1 MNYLLIQSS
10 DLFSFFSYFC
20 SFLVNGKT
28 HPMKL
33 FKVRKTNLIVKI
45 VLVLLLNLS
54 LVLAVTAQEKEK
66 EKETKATTQKT
77 TEQTPKNIPPNNRTT
92 TREGRIPGVGTTGTE
107 ARTLALTTEDAAAI
121 EAEETNRLAREAEI
135 AADEARASI
144 IKKTF
149 GSSLFANSKFDV
161 TQAVNIATPN
171 NYVLGP
177 GDELEVVVYGYSQ
190 NVQKTVKVNADGY
203 IILEKSGVVSVGNLD
218 METATEKIKTALSKT
233 YGGIKTGNTWVRV
246 SLTGFK
252 VIKVRVTGEVVAPGT
267 YTLTSFSNLMSALY
281 VSGGPN
287 DIGTYRDIVL
297 VRGNREIARLDLYE
311 FIVRGYASG
320 DLLLKD
326 QDVVHVGPFVSRVA
340 VSGFTKRT
348 GLFEVKPGEKL
359 SDLLRFAGGF
369 NQYAYSD
376 IVKIYRNTSSERR
389 IVNVSKADF
398 SAENVYMGDSL
409 VVEKVLDRIENVVT
423 ITGAVFRPGEYS
435 LDSNPTLTQL
445 IKSASGLKEE
455 SLQGRI
461 NINRTNNDLSVSNI
475 SVNYVDI
482 LEGRSEDLKLKRL
495 DEVIVPSIFEL
506 TEKSVIRIRGAVN
519 HEDAKE
525 GIELPYVKDMTVQD
539 VIVRVGGLTEAA
551 ALSRIEIIRRKRNID
566 PKQSDAQIADI
577 IQFSMRPDLTLVD
590 SRESI
595 VLFPFDEI
603 IVRTSPNYEKQNLV
617 KISGEV
623 MNPGTYGIEYKDER
637 VSRLIERAGGLTD
650 LAYLDGAT
658 LLRKTLLSERQ
669 RKKREETLTNLN
681 IGNKIK
687 TTEGLDPAAAELA
700 TATTTTEGEEA
711 DSYINEDIAIDLRKI
726 LSNPN
731 DITHDLIIQDGDEI
745 VIPKR
750 LETVRIE
757 GEILYPTTVKYNSG
771 KTFLDY
777 ISSAGGY
784 TRKSAKGSAYVRYP
798 NGSVDRTRKFMFMR
812 FHPKVEPGS
821 EIVIPPKQETTAEQF
836 NQFSGLITTVTGTLA
851 AIVTIFGLI
860 RLNK

>member
-1 MNYLLIQSS
+1 
-10 DLFSFFSYFC
+10 
-20 SFLVNGKT
+20 
-28 HPMKL
+28 MKL
-33 FKVRKTNLIVKI
+33 FKFRKTNLIVKI

-54 LVLAVTAQEKEK
+54 LAGAVTAQEIEK
-66 EKETKATTQKT
+66 EKEAKTTTQKT
-77 TEQTPKNIPPNNRTT
+77 TDQTVKNGTNRTT
-92 TREGRIPGVGTTGTE
+92 TREGRIPATTGTD

-121 EAEETNRLAREAEI
+121 EAEEVYRLAREAEI
-135 AADEARASI
+135 AADGNRATI
-144 IKKTF
+144 IKRTF

-177 GDELEVVVYGYSQ
+177 GDELEITVYGFSQ
-190 NVQKTVKVNADGY
+190 NVQTAKINADGY
-203 IILEKSGVVSVGNLD
+203 VVLEKSGVVQVGNLD
-218 METATEKIKTALSKT
+218 IGTATEKIKNALART
-233 YGGIKTGNTWVRV
+233 YTGIRTGNTWVRL

-252 VIKVRVTGEVVAPGT
+252 VIKVQVTGEVVAPGIH
-267 YTLTSFSNLMSALY
+267 TLTSFSDIIAALH

-311 FIVRGYASG
+311 LIMKGYASG
-320 DLLLKD
+320 NRLLQD
-326 QDVVHVGPFVSRVA
+326 QDVIHVGPFVSRVA

-359 SDLLRFAGGF
+359 SDLLSYAGGF

-376 IVKIYRNTSSERR
+376 IVKIYRNTAIERR
-389 IVNVSKADF
+389 IVNISKPDF
-398 SAENVYMGDSL
+398 SQEEVFMGDSL
-409 VVEKVLDRIENVVT
+409 VIEKVLDRIQNMVT

-435 LDSNPTLTQL
+435 LDSNPTLTEL
-445 IKSASGLKEE
+445 VKSAAGLKEE

-461 NINRTNNDLSVSNI
+461 NINRTNNDLSISNI
-475 SVNYVDI
+475 SVNYNDI
-482 LEGRSEDLKLKRL
+482 LDGKSEDLKLKRL

-506 TEKSVIRIRGAVN
+506 TEQSIIRIRGAVN

-551 ALSRIEIIRRKRNID
+551 SLSRIEIARRKRNID

-595 VLFPFDEI
+595 YLLPFDEI

-623 MNPGTYGIEYKDER
+623 MYPGTYGKEYKDER

-650 LAYLDGAT
+650 LAYLDGVT
-658 LLRKTLLSERQ
+658 LLRKTFLSERQ

-687 TTEGLDPAAAELA
+687 TTEGLDPTLDLA
-700 TATTTTEGEEA
+700 ATTTTLEGEEA
-711 DSYINEDIAIDLRKI
+711 DSYINEDIPIDLRRI
-726 LSNPN
+726 LARPN
-731 DITHDLIIQDGDEI
+731 DITYDLILQEGDEI

-757 GEILYPTTVKYNSG
+757 GEILYPTTVKYNSR
-771 KTFLDY
+771 KSFLDY

-784 TRKSAKGSAYVRYP
+784 TKKSAKGSVYIRYS
-798 NGSVDRTRKFMFMR
+798 NGSVDRTRKFMLMR

-821 EIVIPPKQETTAEQF
+821 EIVVPPKAETTAEQF
-836 NQFSGLITTVTGTLA
+836 NQFSGMIATISGTLA
-851 AIVTIFGLI
+851 TIVTIIGLI
-860 RLNK
+860 RLSK

>member
-1 MNYLLIQSS
+1 
-10 DLFSFFSYFC
+10 
-20 SFLVNGKT
+20 
-28 HPMKL
+28 MKL

-54 LVLAVTAQEKEK
+54 LVKAVTAQEKEK
-66 EKETKATTQKT
+66 EKEAKATTQKT
-77 TEQTPKNIPPNNRTT
+77 TEQPPKNVPVNNRTT
-92 TREGRIPGVGTTGTE
+92 TREGRVPAVTPTE
-107 ARTLALTTEDAAAI
+107 GRTLALAPEDAAAI
-121 EAEETNRLAREAEI
+121 EAEEAYRLAREADI
-135 AADEARASI
+135 AADEFRAAT
-144 IKKTF
+144 IKRTF
-149 GSSLFANSKFDV
+149 GSSIFANSKFDV

-177 GDELEVVVYGYSQ
+177 GDELEVIVYGFSQ
-190 NVQKTVKVNADGY
+190 NVQKMVKVNADGY
-203 IILEKSGVVSVGNLD
+203 IVLEKSGVVSVGNLD
-218 METATEKIKTALSKT
+218 METATEKIKAALSKT
-233 YGGIKTGNTWVRV
+233 YGGIKTGNTFVRV
-246 SLTGFK
+246 SLTGFRT
-252 VIKVRVTGEVVAPGT
+252 IKVRVAGEVIAPGS
-267 YTLTSFSNLMSALY
+267 YTLTSFSNLMAALY

-297 VRGNREIARLDLYE
+297 VRGNREVARLDLYE
-311 FIVRGYASG
+311 FIIKGYASG
-320 DLLLKD
+320 DMLLKD
-326 QDVVHVGPFVSRVA
+326 QDVVHVGPFISRVA

-348 GLFEVKPGEKL
+348 GLFETKPGEKL
-359 SDLLRFAGGF
+359 SDLLSFTGGF

-389 IVNVSKADF
+389 IVNINKADF
-398 SAENVYMGDSL
+398 GNENVFMGDSL

-423 ITGAVFRPGEYS
+423 ITGAIFRPGEYS

-445 IKSASGLKEE
+445 IQSASGLKEE

-475 SVNYVDI
+475 SVNYHDI
-482 LEGRSEDLKLKRL
+482 LEGRSDDIKLKRL

-506 TEKSVIRIRGAVN
+506 TEQSVIRIRGAVN

-525 GIELPYVKDMTVQD
+525 GIELPYVKNMTVQD

-551 ALSRIEIIRRKRNID
+551 SLSRIEIVRRKRNID

-577 IQFSMRPDLTLVD
+577 IQFSMRPDLSLVG

-595 VLFPFDEI
+595 ALLPFDEI

-623 MNPGTYGIEYKDER
+623 MLPGTYGIEYKDER
-637 VSRLIERAGGLTD
+637 VSRLIERAYGLTD

-669 RKKREETLTNLN
+669 RKKREETLSNLN

-687 TTEGLDPAAAELA
+687 TTEGLDATATLA
-700 TATTTTEGEEA
+700 TTTTTTEGEEA
-711 DSYINEDIAIDLRKI
+711 DSYINEDIPIDLRRI
-726 LSNPN
+726 LANPN
-731 DITHDLIIQDGDEI
+731 DITHDLILQDGDEI

-771 KTFLDY
+771 KSFLDY

-821 EIVIPPKQETTAEQF
+821 EIVIPPKAETTADQF
-836 NQFSGLITTVTGTLA
+836 NQFSGLVTTVSATLA
-851 AIVTIFGLI
+851 TIVTVIGLI
-860 RLNK
+860 RLNR

>member
-1 MNYLLIQSS
+1 
-10 DLFSFFSYFC
+10 
-20 SFLVNGKT
+20 
-28 HPMKL
+28 MKL

-54 LVLAVTAQEKEK
+54 LVKAVTAQEKEK

-77 TEQTPKNIPPNNRTT
+77 AEQPPRNVPVNNRTT
-92 TREGRIPGVGTTGTE
+92 TREGRVPAVTPTE
-107 ARTLALTTEDAAAI
+107 GRTLTLAPDDAAAI
-121 EAEETNRLAREAEI
+121 EAEELNRLAREAEI
-135 AADEARASI
+135 AADEVRAAT
-144 IKKTF
+144 IKRTF
-149 GSSLFANSKFDV
+149 GSSIFANSKFDV

-177 GDELEVVVYGYSQ
+177 GDELEVVVYGFSQ
-190 NVQKTVKVNADGY
+190 NIQTAKVNADGY
-203 IILEKSGVVSVGNLD
+203 IVLEKSGVVSVANLD
-218 METATEKIKTALSKT
+218 METATEKIKAALSRT
-233 YGGIKTGNTWVRV
+233 YGGIKTGNTFIRV
-246 SLTGFK
+246 SLTGLRT
-252 VIKVRVTGEVVAPGT
+252 IKVRVAGEVIAPGT
-267 YTLTSFSNLMSALY
+267 YTLTSFSNLMAALY

-287 DIGTYRDIVL
+287 DIGTYRDIL
-297 VRGNREIARLDLYE
+297 LIRGNREVARLDIYE
-311 FIVRGYASG
+311 FIVKGYASG
-320 DLLLKD
+320 DMLLKD
-326 QDVVHVGPFVSRVA
+326 QDVVHVGPFISRVA

-348 GLFEVKPGEKL
+348 GLFETKPGEKL
-359 SDLLRFAGGF
+359 SDLLKYAGGF

-389 IVNVSKADF
+389 IVNINKADF
-398 SAENVYMGDSL
+398 ENENVFMGDSL
-409 VVEKVLDRIENVVT
+409 VVEKVLDRIENMVT

-445 IKSASGLKEE
+445 IQSASGLKEE

-475 SVNYVDI
+475 SVNYHDI
-482 LEGRSEDLKLKRL
+482 LEGRSDDIKLKRL

-506 TEKSVIRIRGAVN
+506 TEQSVIRIRGAVN
-519 HEDAKE
+519 HEDARE
-525 GIELPYVKDMTVQD
+525 GIELPYVKNMTVQD

-551 ALSRIEIIRRKRNID
+551 SLSRIDIVRRKRNID

-577 IQFSMRPDLTLVD
+577 IQFSMRPDLSLVG

-595 VLFPFDEI
+595 VLLPFDEI
-603 IVRTSPNYEKQNLV
+603 IVRTSPNYEKQNMV
-617 KISGEV
+617 KISGEI
-623 MNPGTYGIEYKDER
+623 MFPGPYGIEYKDQR
-637 VSRLIERAGGLTD
+637 VSRLIEAAGGLTD
-650 LAYLDGAT
+650 LAYLDGAI

-669 RKKREETLTNLN
+669 RKKREETLSNLN
-681 IGNKIK
+681 IGNKVK
-687 TTEGLDPAAAELA
+687 TTEGLDDTTTIA
-700 TATTTTEGEEA
+700 TITTEGEEA
-711 DSYINEDIAIDLRKI
+711 DSYINEDIPIDLRRI
-726 LSNPN
+726 LANPN
-731 DITHDLIIQDGDEI
+731 DITHDLILQDGDEI

-771 KTFLDY
+771 KSFLDY

-821 EIVIPPKQETTAEQF
+821 EIVIPPKAETTAEQF
-836 NQFSGLITTVTGTLA
+836 NQFSGLVTTVSATLA
-851 AIVTIFGLI
+851 TIVTIIGLI
-860 RLNK
+860 RLNR

>member
-1 MNYLLIQSS
+1 
-10 DLFSFFSYFC
+10 
-20 SFLVNGKT
+20 
-28 HPMKL
+28 MKL

-54 LVLAVTAQEKEK
+54 LVTAVTAQEKEK

-77 TEQTPKNIPPNNRTT
+77 TEQPVKNAPVNNRTT
-92 TREGRIPGVGTTGTE
+92 TREGRVPGVTGTE
-107 ARTLALTTEDAAAI
+107 ARALALTAEDAAAI
-121 EAEETNRLAREAEI
+121 EAEETNRLAREAAI
-135 AADEARASI
+135 AADEAKAST
-144 IKKTF
+144 IKRTF

-177 GDELEVVVYGYSQ
+177 GDELEIVVYGFSQ
-190 NVQKTVKVNADGY
+190 NTQTARVNADGY
-203 IILEKSGVVSVGNLD
+203 IVLEKSGVVPVGSLD
-218 METATEKIKTALSKT
+218 MVTATEKIKAALSKT
-233 YGGIKTGNTWVRV
+233 YGGIRTGNTWVRV
-246 SLTGFK
+246 SITGFK
-252 VIKVRVTGEVVAPGT
+252 VIKVQVAGEVVAPGI
-267 YTLTSFSNLMSALY
+267 YTLTSFSDIMAALH

-287 DIGTYRDIVL
+287 DIGTYRDIAL
-297 VRGNREIARLDLYE
+297 IRGNREVARFDLYE
-311 FIVRGYASG
+311 FIVKGYASG
-320 DLLLKD
+320 NRLLQD
-326 QDVVHVGPFVSRVA
+326 QDVVHVGPFISRVA
-340 VSGFTKRT
+340 VSGPTKRT
-348 GLFEVKPGEKL
+348 GLFEVRPGEKL
-359 SDLLRFAGGF
+359 SDLLNYAGGF

-389 IVNVSKADF
+389 IVNINKADF
-398 SAENVYMGDSL
+398 GNENIYMGDSL
-409 VVEKVLDRIENVVT
+409 VVEKVLERIENVVT
-423 ITGAVFRPGEYS
+423 IAGAVFRPGEYS

-445 IKSASGLKEE
+445 VKSAAGLKEE

-461 NINRTNNDLSVSNI
+461 NINRTNTDLSVSNI

-482 LEGRSEDLKLKRL
+482 MEGRAEDLKLKRL

-506 TEKSVIRIRGAVN
+506 TEQSVIRIRGAVN

-551 ALSRIEIIRRKRNID
+551 SLSRIDITRRKRNID
-566 PKQSDAQIADI
+566 PKQSDAQIADV
-577 IQFSMRPDLTLVD
+577 IQFSMRPDLSLVD

-595 VLFPFDEI
+595 TLLPFDEI

-623 MNPGTYGIEYKDER
+623 MYPGPYPIEYKDDR
-637 VSRLIERAGGLTD
+637 VSRLIEKAGGLTD

-669 RKKREETLTNLN
+669 RKKREETLSNLN
-681 IGNKIK
+681 IGTKVK
-687 TTEGLDPAAAELA
+687 ATEGLDPAAAELA
-700 TATTTTEGEEA
+700 TTTTTTEGEEA
-711 DSYINEDIAIDLRKI
+711 DSYINEDIAIDLRRI
-726 LSNPN
+726 LANPN
-731 DITHDLIIQDGDEI
+731 DITHDLILQDGDEI

-771 KTFLDY
+771 KSFLDY

-784 TRKSAKGSAYVRYP
+784 TKKSAKGSAYVRYP

-821 EIVIPPKQETTAEQF
+821 EIVIPPKAETTAEQF
-836 NQFSGLITTVTGTLA
+836 NQFSGMIATISGTLGT
-851 AIVTIFGLI
+851 IVTIIGLI
-860 RLNK
+860 RLSK

>member
-1 MNYLLIQSS
+1 
-10 DLFSFFSYFC
+10 
-20 SFLVNGKT
+20 
-28 HPMKL
+28 MKL

-54 LVLAVTAQEKEK
+54 LVKAVTAQEKEK
-66 EKETKATTQKT
+66 EKEAKATTQKT
-77 TEQTPKNIPPNNRTT
+77 AEQPPRNVPVNNRTT
-92 TREGRIPGVGTTGTE
+92 TREGRVPAVIPTE
-107 ARTLALTTEDAAAI
+107 GRTLTLAPDDAAAI
-121 EAEETNRLAREAEI
+121 EAEETYRLAREAEI
-135 AADEARASI
+135 AADELRAST
-144 IKKTF
+144 IKRTF

-177 GDELEVVVYGYSQ
+177 GDELEIVVYGFSQ
-190 NVQKTVKVNADGY
+190 NIQTTKVNADGY
-203 IILEKSGVVSVGNLD
+203 IVLEKSGVVSVANLD
-218 METATEKIKTALSKT
+218 METATEKIKAALSRT
-233 YGGIKTGNTWVRV
+233 YGGIKTGNTFVRV
-246 SLTGFK
+246 SLTGFRT
-252 VIKVRVTGEVVAPGT
+252 IKVRVAGEVIAPGT
-267 YTLTSFSNLMSALY
+267 YTLTSFSNLMAALY

-297 VRGNREIARLDLYE
+297 VRGNREVARLDVYE
-311 FIVRGYASG
+311 FIVKGYASG
-320 DLLLKD
+320 DMLLKD
-326 QDVVHVGPFVSRVA
+326 QDVVHVGPFISRVA

-348 GLFEVKPGEKL
+348 GLFETRPGEKL
-359 SDLLRFAGGF
+359 SDLLNYAGGF

-389 IVNVSKADF
+389 IVNINKPDF
-398 SAENVYMGDSL
+398 ANENVFMGDSL

-475 SVNYVDI
+475 SVNYHEI
-482 LEGRSEDLKLKRL
+482 LEGRSDDIKLKRL

-506 TEKSVIRIRGAVN
+506 TEQSVIRIRGAVN

-551 ALSRIEIIRRKRNID
+551 SLSRIEIARRKRNID

-577 IQFSMRPDLTLVD
+577 IQFSMRPDLSLVG

-595 VLFPFDEI
+595 VLLPFDEI

-617 KISGEV
+617 KISGEI
-623 MNPGTYGIEYKDER
+623 MFPGPYGIEYKDER

-669 RKKREETLTNLN
+669 RKKREETLSNLN
-681 IGNKIK
+681 IGNKVK
-687 TTEGLDPAAAELA
+687 TTEGLGDTATLA
-700 TATTTTEGEEA
+700 TTTTTTEGEEA
-711 DSYINEDIAIDLRKI
+711 DSYINEDIPIDLRRI
-726 LSNPN
+726 LANPN
-731 DITHDLIIQDGDEI
+731 DITHDLILQDGDEI

-771 KTFLDY
+771 KSFLDY

-821 EIVIPPKQETTAEQF
+821 EIVIPPKSETTTEQF
-836 NQFSGLITTVTGTLA
+836 NQFSGLVTTVSATLA
-851 AIVTIFGLI
+851 TIVTIIGLI
-860 RLNK
+860 RLNR

>member
-1 MNYLLIQSS
+1 
-10 DLFSFFSYFC
+10 
-20 SFLVNGKT
+20 
-28 HPMKL
+28 MKL

-54 LVLAVTAQEKEK
+54 LVRAVTAQEK

-77 TEQTPKNIPPNNRTT
+77 TEQPPKNVPVNNRATS
-92 TREGRIPGVGTTGTE
+92 REGRVPAATPMEG
-107 ARTLALTTEDAAAI
+107 RTIALTPEEAADI
-121 EAEETNRLAREAEI
+121 EAEETHRLAREAEI

-144 IKKTF
+144 IKRTF
-149 GSSLFANSKFDV
+149 GNSIFANSKFDV
-161 TQAVNIATPN
+161 TQAINIATPN

-177 GDELEVVVYGYSQ
+177 ADELEITVYGFSQ
-190 NVQKTVKVNADGY
+190 NTQKVRVNADGY
-203 IILEKSGVVSVGNLD
+203 IVLEKSGVVSVGNLD
-218 METATEKIKTALSKT
+218 METATEKIKAALSKT
-233 YGGIKTGNTWVRV
+233 YSGIKTGNTWVRI

-252 VIKVRVTGEVVAPGT
+252 VIKVRVAGEVIAPGT
-267 YTLTSFSNLMSALY
+267 YTLTSFSNLMAALHA
-281 VSGGPN
+281 SGGPN
-287 DIGTYRDIVL
+287 DIGTYRDVVL
-297 VRGNREIARLDLYE
+297 VRGNREISRFDIYE
-311 FIVRGYASG
+311 FIVKGYASG
-320 DLLLKD
+320 DMLLKD
-326 QDVVHVGPFVSRVA
+326 QDVIHVGPFISRVA
-340 VSGFTKRT
+340 VTGATKRT

-359 SDLLRFAGGF
+359 SDLLKYAGGF

-389 IVNVSKADF
+389 IVNVNKADF
-398 SAENVYMGDSL
+398 ATENVQMGDSL
-409 VVEKVLDRIENVVT
+409 VVERVLERIENVVT
-423 ITGAVFRPGEYS
+423 ISGAVFRPGEYS

-445 IKSASGLKEE
+445 IKSAAGLKEE

-475 SVNYVDI
+475 SVNYHDI
-482 LEGRSEDLKLKRL
+482 LEGRAEDVKLKRL
-495 DEVIVPSIFEL
+495 DEVMVPSIFEL
-506 TEKSVIRIRGAVN
+506 TEQSVIRIRGAVN

-551 ALSRIEIIRRKRNID
+551 YLSRIEIARRKRNID

-577 IQFSMRPDLTLVD
+577 IQFSMRPDLSLVGP
-590 SRESI
+590 RESI
-595 VLFPFDEI
+595 VLMPFDEI
-603 IVRTSPNYEKQNLV
+603 IVRTSPNYEKQSLV
-617 KISGEV
+617 KISGEI
-623 MNPGTYGIEYKDER
+623 MLPGTYGLEYKDER
-637 VSRLIERAGGLTD
+637 ISRVIERAGGLTD

-681 IGNKIK
+681 IGNKVK
-687 TTEGLDPAAAELA
+687 TTEGLDA
-700 TATTTTEGEEA
+700 TTVTTTTTEGEEA
-711 DSYINEDIAIDLRKI
+711 DSYINEDIAIDLRRI
-726 LSNPN
+726 LANPN
-731 DITHDLIIQDGDEI
+731 DLTYDLILQEGDEI

-757 GEILYPTTVKYNSG
+757 GEILYPTTVKYQSS
-771 KTFLDY
+771 KSFLDY

-821 EIVIPPKQETTAEQF
+821 EIVIPPKSETTTEQF
-836 NQFSGLITTVTGTLA
+836 NQFSGLVTTVSATLA
-851 AIVTIFGLI
+851 TIVTIIGLI
-860 RLNK
+860 RLNR

>member
-1 MNYLLIQSS
+1 
-10 DLFSFFSYFC
+10 
-20 SFLVNGKT
+20 
-28 HPMKL
+28 MKL
-33 FKVRKTNLIVKI
+33 FKFRKTNLIVKI

-54 LVLAVTAQEKEK
+54 LAGAVTAQEIEK
-66 EKETKATTQKT
+66 EKEAKATTQKT
-77 TEQTPKNIPPNNRTT
+77 TDPTVKNGTNRTT
-92 TREGRIPGVGTTGTE
+92 TREGRVPATAGTD
-107 ARTLALTTEDAAAI
+107 ARTLALTPEDAAAI
-121 EAEETNRLAREAEI
+121 EAEEVHRLAREAEI
-135 AADEARASI
+135 AADENRATI
-144 IKKTF
+144 IKRTF

-177 GDELEVVVYGYSQ
+177 GDELEITVYGFSQ
-190 NVQKTVKVNADGY
+190 NVQTVKVNADGY
-203 IILEKSGVVSVGNLD
+203 VVLEKSGVVQVGNLD
-218 METATEKIKTALSKT
+218 IGTATERIKNALART
-233 YGGIKTGNTWVRV
+233 YTGIRTGNTWVRL

-252 VIKVRVTGEVVAPGT
+252 VIKVQVTGEVVAPGIH
-267 YTLTSFSNLMSALY
+267 TLTSFSDIIAALH

-311 FIVRGYASG
+311 LIMKGYASG
-320 DLLLKD
+320 NRLLQD
-326 QDVVHVGPFVSRVA
+326 QDVIHVGPFVSRVA

-359 SDLLRFAGGF
+359 SDLLSYAGGF

-376 IVKIYRNTSSERR
+376 IVKIYRNTAIERQ
-389 IVNVSKADF
+389 IVNISKPDF
-398 SAENVYMGDSL
+398 SKEEVFMGDSL
-409 VVEKVLDRIENVVT
+409 VIEKVLDRIQNMVT

-435 LDSNPTLTQL
+435 LDSNPTLTEL
-445 IKSASGLKEE
+445 VKSAAGLKEE

-461 NINRTNNDLSVSNI
+461 NINRTNNDLSISNI
-475 SVNYVDI
+475 SVNYNDI
-482 LEGRSEDLKLKRL
+482 LDGKSEDLKLKRL

-506 TEKSVIRIRGAVN
+506 TEQSVIRIRGAVN

-525 GIELPYVKDMTVQD
+525 GIELPYVKNMTVQD

-551 ALSRIEIIRRKRNID
+551 SLSRIEIARRKRNID

-590 SRESI
+590 ARESI
-595 VLFPFDEI
+595 YLLPFDEI
-603 IVRTSPNYEKQNLV
+603 IVRTSPNYEKQTLV

-623 MNPGTYGIEYKDER
+623 MYPGTYGKQYKDER
-637 VSRLIERAGGLTD
+637 VSSMIERAGGLTD
-650 LAYLDGAT
+650 LAYLDGVT

-681 IGNKIK
+681 IGNKVK
-687 TTEGLDPAAAELA
+687 TTEGLDPTLDPAD
-700 TATTTTEGEEA
+700 ATTTLEGEEA
-711 DSYINEDIAIDLRKI
+711 DSYINEDIPIDLRRI
-726 LSNPN
+726 LANPN
-731 DITHDLIIQDGDEI
+731 DITHDLILQEGDEI

-771 KTFLDY
+771 KNFLEY

-784 TRKSAKGSAYVRYP
+784 TKKSAKGSAYVRYP

-821 EIVIPPKQETTAEQF
+821 EIVIPPKAETTAEQF
-836 NQFSGLITTVTGTLA
+836 NQFSGMIATISGTLGT
-851 AIVTIFGLI
+851 IVTIIGLI
-860 RLNK
+860 RLSK

>member
-1 MNYLLIQSS
+1 
-10 DLFSFFSYFC
+10 
-20 SFLVNGKT
+20 
-28 HPMKL
+28 MKL

-45 VLVLLLNLS
+45 VLALLFNLS
-54 LVLAVTAQEKEK
+54 LVKAVSAQ

-77 TEQTPKNIPPNNRTT
+77 TDQPPKNVPVNNRTT
-92 TREGRIPGVGTTGTE
+92 TRDGRVPVPAATDT
-107 ARTLALTTEDAAAI
+107 RALTMTPEDAAAI

-144 IKKTF
+144 IKRTF

-161 TQAVNIATPN
+161 IQAVNIATPN

-177 GDELEVVVYGYSQ
+177 GDELEVVVYGFSQ
-190 NVQKTVKVNADGY
+190 NIQKVKVNADGF
-203 IILEKSGVVSVGNLD
+203 IVLEKSGVVSVGGLD
-218 METATEKIKTALSKT
+218 METATQKIKTALAKT
-233 YGGIKTGNTWVRV
+233 YVGINSGNTSVRV
-246 SLTGFK
+246 ALSGFK
-252 VIKVRVTGEVVAPGT
+252 AIKVQVTGEVVAPGT
-267 YTLTSFSNLMSALY
+267 YTLTAFSNLMAALY

-297 VRGNREIARLDLYE
+297 VRGNRQVAHFDIYE
-311 FIVRGYASG
+311 FIVKGYGSG
-320 DLLLKD
+320 NMLLKD
-326 QDVVHVGPFVSRVA
+326 QDVVHVGPFISRVA
-340 VSGFTKRT
+340 VSGYTKRT
-348 GLFEVKPGEKL
+348 GLFETRPGEKL
-359 SDLLRFAGGF
+359 SDLLSYTGGF

-376 IVKIYRNTSSERR
+376 IVKIYRNTSNERK
-389 IVNVSKADF
+389 IVNVNKPDF
-398 SAENVYMGDSL
+398 GKEEIFMGDSL
-409 VVEKVLDRIENVVT
+409 VVEKVLERIQNVVT

-445 IKSASGLKEE
+445 VKSAAGLKEE

-461 NINRTNNDLSVSNI
+461 NINRTNSDLSVSNI
-475 SVNYVDI
+475 SVNYI
-482 LEGRSEDLKLKRL
+482 QIMEGRSEDLKLQRL
-495 DEVIVPSIFEL
+495 DQVIVPSIFEL
-506 TEKSVIRIRGAVN
+506 TEKSVVRIRGAVN
-519 HEDAKE
+519 HPDAKE

-551 ALSRIEIIRRKRNID
+551 YLSRIEITRRKRNID

-590 SRESI
+590 ARES
-595 VLFPFDEI
+595 VYLLPFDEI
-603 IVRTSPNYEKQNLV
+603 IVRSSPNYEKQSLA

-623 MNPGTYGIEYKDER
+623 MLPGTYGIEYKDQR
-637 VSRLIERAGGLTD
+637 VSQLIQRAGGLTD
-650 LAYLDGAT
+650 LAYLNGAI

-681 IGNKIK
+681 IGNKVK
-687 TTEGLDPAAAELA
+687 TTEGLEDED
-700 TATTTTEGEEA
+700 TATTLATKVTTDGEVA
-711 DSYINEDIAIDLRKI
+711 DSYINEDIPIDLRRI
-726 LSNPN
+726 LANPN
-731 DITHDLIIQDGDEI
+731 DITYDLILQDGDEV

-821 EIVIPPKQETTAEQF
+821 EIVVPPKSETTTEQF
-836 NQFSGLITTVTGTLA
+836 NQFSGLVATVSGTLA
-851 AIVTIFGLI
+851 TIVTIIGLI
-860 RLNK
+860 RLNR